1 MNDPRQSQGEFTGR
15 WLVRDPNTGQNLT
28 ALIGLGNVQAD
39 ANRVAAAWVA
49 RNRPDL
55 VNQEV
60 EVTPEMR

>member
-1 MNDPRQSQGEFTGR
+1 MAGGEFTGR

-55 VNQEV
+55 AGSDIEV
-60 EVTPEMR
+60 VPEMR